1 MVRSGADVAD
11 LLREIAANDDDWLRM
26 SEMADGRFQV
36 SDPSGSVATIE
47 IEAHWV
53 EVRAVRPI
61 GAAAV
66 ALGSGA
72 RTERTLLRIKV
83 SESTPSIMTVCGRV
97 YLDGFSLH
105 ALMCTVQDVLT
116 VAGPHLSEPDATSAA
131 PTGEPAS
138 ARVDAAAGPALN
150 EAGDGA
156 DAAAAAP
163 AADSGP
169 YSLPDATVISPE
181 PVASLPIE
189 AAITPVAG
197 SAAADAPAVA
207 PHDGGIPT
215 HTSVPDVE
223 SPPAAGATPIV
234 PTWTSSVGATVQ
246 IPRTPR
252 PESGTPPMETA
263 PASGDVAPAPC
274 PQCGAE
280 VQSGERFCISCG
292 APQQAPPSSVQ
303 QTMVRR
309 SEPDTVIWRRP
320 QPGATPCARCGEV
333 NPESNRYCLG
343 CGATLRD
350 A

>member
-1 MVRSGADVAD
+1 MVRSGADVAA
-11 LLREIAANDDDWLRM
+11 LLREIAANGDDWLRV
-26 SEMADGRFQV
+26 SEAADGRFQV

-53 EVRAVRPI
+53 EVCAVRPI

-66 ALGSGA
+66 ALGSSA
-72 RTERTLLRIKV
+72 RTERALLRMKV

-105 ALMCTVQDVLT
+105 ALMCTAQDVLS
-116 VAGPHLSEPDATSAA
+116 VAGPHPSAPDATSAA
-131 PTGEPAS
+131 PTGEPTS
-138 ARVDAAAGPALN
+138 ARVDATAGPALHG
-150 EAGDGA
+150 ASGDA
-156 DAAAAAP
+156 DTTAAVS

-197 SAAADAPAVA
+197 SAMVDTPTVA
-207 PHDGGIPT
+207 PHDDEIPA
-215 HTSVPDVE
+215 HAPGPDVE
-223 SPPAAGATPIV
+223 TTPPADATPIV

-252 PESGTPPMETA
+252 PEAGTSSAEPA
-263 PASGDVAPAPC
+263 PVSGDVAPAPC
-274 PQCGAE
+274 PRCGAE

-303 QTMVRR
+303 QTVVRR

-333 NPESNRYCLG
+333 NPESNRYCLS

-350 A
+350 G